1 MNKSYRNTVEIAAYA
16 NKLAG
21 ISDMELLQRH
31 GKPVQEQQF
40 EDIQA
45 AVKEILDYIKLGE
58 DEFETAAVIFRT
70 EKEADLRSSFA

>member
-31 GKPVQEQQF
+31 GKPVQGQQF

-58 DEFETAAVIFRT
+58 
-70 EKEADLRSSFA
+70 RSV